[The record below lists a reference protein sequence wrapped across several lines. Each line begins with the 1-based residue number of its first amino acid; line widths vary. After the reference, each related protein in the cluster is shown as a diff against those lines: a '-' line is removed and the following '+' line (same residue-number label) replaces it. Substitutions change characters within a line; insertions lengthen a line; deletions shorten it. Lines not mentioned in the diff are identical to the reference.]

1 MSIVIMQVR
10 VMPYVQLIPLSIEVN
25 TSKNFSTTVAA
36 QAKVSEWPTLNERLE
51 LFTHFNGIP
60 LIFLTCGRKNLNWC
74 KKLFLFP
81 IFYYAEYPQSFSS

>member
-36 QAKVSEWPTLNERLE
+36 QAKVSE
-51 LFTHFNGIP
+51 
-60 LIFLTCGRKNLNWC
+60 
-74 KKLFLFP
+74 
-81 IFYYAEYPQSFSS
+81 